1 MFDTTVRK
9 IGLGDYT
16 YEEQY
21 DAHECL
27 IQLLEKCYT
36 DNIDNSMFQ
45 VAMHESTVC
54 QMIGDKLDT

>member
-27 IQLLEKCYT
+27 IQLLERLDLVIIHMK
-36 DNIDNSMFQ
+36 NNM
-45 VAMHESTVC
+45 MHMNVSYNC
-54 QMIGDKLDT
+54 